1 MYSIYSTVACIVH
14 LTPRSVLHLPAYK
27 TFIESFGEGPQHILV
42 AESEGSKIP
51 IMKKSAALQVKLNA
65 LDSDVFSLPPEAD
78 SFSTPTPTPEDKAQ
92 ALPANSVV
100 GTNMLRYYLRPVAK
114 RGFNSEECDD
124 VLDAEAIREELKKER
139 PQALLEAEKASKV
152 KEESRSSTM
161 TETDIPVAVSEAS
174 HDTFTVT
181 FLGTGAAIPSKYRN
195 VTGLLYDR
203 PSHNGGKGASML
215 ADCGEA
221 SLGQLYRR
229 FGVQG
234 AEAILRRLSLVWISH
249 IHADHHVG
257 LPALLAARTRLLGPE
272 CPPLLVI
279 GPRPL
284 RRALGS
290 YAALE
295 PMRFRFVE
303 AAHTTEEANA
313 SAAAGTMNGDNEPV
327 VPADVHATIEEAKKS
342 FGLSKLESVR
352 VVHCAHSFG
361 LVIES
366 DDAVPFKIVFSG
378 DTRPCDALVKAA
390 KDATILIHEA
400 TFDDSMLEEAIGKK
414 HCTTKE
420 AVEAGAAAGAYRT
433 LLTHFSQRYPKVP
446 LIDENFVHH
455 VAIAF
460 DLMTVRLI
468 DLPHLPA
475 LVPAVKVLFD
485 EEEEEEV
492 GGEPEPEPQMF

>member
-1 MYSIYSTVACIVH
+1 VH
-14 LTPRSVLHLPAYK
+14 LTPRSVLHLPAY
-27 TFIESFGEGPQHILV
+27 TAFIKSFGKGPQHILV

-51 IMKKSAALQVKLNA
+51 VMKKCAALQVKLNA
-65 LDSDVFSLPPEAD
+65 LDSDVFYLPSEAD
-78 SFSTPTPTPEDKAQ
+78 SSSTAAPASAQKAQ

-114 RGFNSEECDD
+114 QGFNSEDCDD
-124 VLDAEAIREELKKER
+124 VLDAEAIRGEVKRDR
-139 PQALLEAEKASKV
+139 PQALLEAEKAFQIK
-152 KEESRSSTM
+152 KSSAT
-161 TETDIPVAVSEAS
+161 TETDTIPAAVSQATD
-174 HDTFTVT
+174 DTFAVT
-181 FLGTGAAIPSKYRN
+181 FLGTGAAMPSKYRN

-215 ADCGEA
+215 ADCGEG

-234 AEAILRRLSLVWISH
+234 AENILRRLSLVWISH

-295 PMRFRFVE
+295 PMQFRFVE

-313 SAAAGTMNGDNEPV
+313 AAAAGTVNEDNVPA
-327 VPADVHATIEEAKKS
+327 VPADVHAAIEEAKKS

-352 VVHCAHSFG
+352 VVHCAHSFA

-414 HCTTKE
+414 HCITKE

-460 DLMTVRLI
+460 DLMTVRLT

-475 LVPAVKVLFD
+475 LVPAVKVLF

-492 GGEPEPEPQMF
+492 AEEAEPEPTMF

>member
-1 MYSIYSTVACIVH
+1 MH

-27 TFIESFGEGPQHILV
+27 AFIESFGEGPQHILV

-51 IMKKSAALQVKLNA
+51 IMKKTAALQVKLNA
-65 LDSDVFSLPPEAD
+65 LDPDVFSLPPEAD
-78 SFSTPTPTPEDKAQ
+78 PSTPAPAAVADGP
-92 ALPANSVV
+92 LPANSVV

-114 RGFNSEECDD
+114 RGLNTEECDSNI
-124 VLDAEAIREELKKER
+124 DADAIREELKKER
-139 PQALLEAEKASKV
+139 PQALVEAEKAMAIKKSPV
-152 KEESRSSTM
+152 VAEG
-161 TETDIPVAVSEAS
+161 DVAIPAAVSQAND
-174 HDTFTVT
+174 DTFAVT

-203 PSHNGGKGASML
+203 PGKGASML
-215 ADCGEA
+215 ADCGEG
-221 SLGQLYRR
+221 SLGQLHRR
-229 FGVQG
+229 FGAKG
-234 AEAILRRLSLVWISH
+234 AEDIIRRLSLVWISH

-257 LPALLAARTRLLGPE
+257 LPALLAARTRLLGPD
-272 CPPLLVI
+272 CPPLLVF

-303 AAHTTEEANA
+303 AAHTTPEANA
-313 SAAAGTMNGDNEPV
+313 AAAAGTLNEDNELV
-327 VPADVHATIEEAKKS
+327 VPADVHAALVEAKKS

-366 DDAVPFKIVFSG
+366 DDSAPWKIVFSG
-378 DTRPCDALVKAA
+378 DTRPCDALVTAA

-446 LIDENFVHH
+446 VIDENFVHH

-460 DLMTVRLI
+460 DLMTVRLT

-485 EEEEEEV
+485 EEEEEEAAEEV
-492 GGEPEPEPQMF
+492 EHVPQMF

>member
-1 MYSIYSTVACIVH
+1 VH

-27 TFIESFGEGPQHILV
+27 AFMESFGEGPQHILV

-65 LDSDVFSLPPEAD
+65 LDSDVFSLPPEANPT
-78 SFSTPTPTPEDKAQ
+78 TPAPAAEKTLLPT
-92 ALPANSVV
+92 ANSVV

-114 RGFNSEECDD
+114 WGINNEECDSNLD
-124 VLDAEAIREELKKER
+124 VAAIIEELKKER
-139 PQALLEAEKASKV
+139 PQALEEAEKAAAIKKSP
-152 KEESRSSTM
+152 STVVEGDVAM
-161 TETDIPVAVSEAS
+161 PDAVSQATD
-174 HDTFTVT
+174 DTFAVT

-203 PSHNGGKGASML
+203 PGKGVSMM
-215 ADCGEA
+215 ADCGEG

-229 FGVQG
+229 YG
-234 AEAILRRLSLVWISH
+234 AEKAEVIIRRLSLVWISH

-257 LPALLAARTRLLGPE
+257 LPALLAARTRLLGPD
-272 CPPLLVI
+272 CAPLLVI

-313 SAAAGTMNGDNEPV
+313 AAAAGALNEDNEPV
-327 VPADVHATIEEAKKS
+327 VPADVHAAIEEGKKA

-366 DDAVPFKIVFSG
+366 DDAAPFKIVFSG
-378 DTRPCDALVKAA
+378 DTRPCDALVKAS

-420 AVEAGAAAGAYRT
+420 AVEAGASAGAYRT

-446 LIDENFVHH
+446 VIDENFVHH

-460 DLMTVRLI
+460 DLMTVRLT

-485 EEEEEEV
+485 EEEEEE
-492 GGEPEPEPQMF
+492 GEEEAEPMPQMF